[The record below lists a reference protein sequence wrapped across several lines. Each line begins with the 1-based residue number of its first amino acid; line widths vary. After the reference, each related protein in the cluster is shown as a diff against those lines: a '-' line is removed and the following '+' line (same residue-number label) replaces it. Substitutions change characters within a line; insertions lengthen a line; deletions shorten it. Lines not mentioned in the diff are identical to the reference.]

1 MKTYK
6 EFSSE
11 AHHIDEAA
19 LGIGTALKAIKNL
32 VGGEVNF
39 IRKKLKDK
47 GTPIDNVEGKD
58 LAGLPKGS

>member
-11 AHHIDEAA
+11 AHHIDEA
-19 LGIGTALKAIKNL
+19 LGVGSALKAIKNL
-32 VGGEVNF
+32 VGGEINF
-39 IRKKLKDK
+39 IRKKLRDK